1 MRKADMKRRDFMKA
15 GAELCLLSGCSV
27 GGARGSVPKKKPNI
41 LFAFGD
47 DWSWPH
53 ASIAYHLSIPGSD
66 SVVKTPNFDRVARQ
80 GVLFKNAFCSAPSC
94 GPSRSAICTGRNM
107 WQLESAA
114 NLRGIFPNKF
124 GVYTDALKEV
134 SYHVGHMLKG
144 CTPIK
149 FIDGR
154 TDPAGPKYKDFA
166 EFMDQRPDDKPFCFW
181 FGSHDAHRGYAYDSG
196 VKSGMNPKDVAV
208 PACLPDD
215 PVVRRDLCDYYYEV
229 QRFDRRLGELLKL
242 IEDQGELENTLV
254 VVSGD
259 NGLPFPRCKVELYDT
274 GTQVPLAIS
283 WPAAI
288 KGGRVVDDFVNL
300 AELGPTFMEA
310 AGLKP
315 LKTMTVRSFTN
326 VLMSRKHGQVD
337 PKRDKT
343 FTGRGYH
350 DFECR
355 ADDTGYPARALRTAD
370 FLYIRNYEPACWP
383 SGDPVEFRKNRGKYG
398 EVDPSPTKA
407 FMEKHREDRR
417 FKKLFKLA
425 FEKRPYEEL
434 YDLRTDPG
442 QLSNIAA
449 KPEYGKQKRKLVA
462 IFEKELT
469 ATYDPAAL
477 GIPPR
482 PKYLK

>member
-1 MRKADMKRRDFMKA
+1 MKRRDFLKA
-15 GAELCLLSGCSV
+15 GVGLCLFSGCTV
-27 GGARGSVPKKKPNI
+27 GGGSNNVPKKKPNI

-53 ASIAYHLSIPGSD
+53 ASIAYDMSIPGSD

-94 GPSRSAICTGRNM
+94 GPSRSAILTGRNM
-107 WQLESAA
+107 WQLETAA

-124 GVYTDALKEV
+124 GVYTDALEEIG
-134 SYHVGHMLKG
+134 YHVGHIDKG
-144 CTPIK
+144 CSPIT

-154 TDPAGPKYKDFA
+154 SDPAGPKYKDFA
-166 EFMDQRPDDKPFCFW
+166 EFMDKRPDDKPFCFW
-181 FGSHDAHRGYAYDSG
+181 FGSKDAHRGYAYDSG
-196 VKSGMNPKDVAV
+196 IKSGMNPKDVAV

-215 PVVRRDLCDYYYEV
+215 PVIRKDLCDYYFEV
-229 QRFDRRLGELLKL
+229 QRFDRRLGEMLDL
-242 IEDQGELENTLV
+242 IEQRGELENTLV
-254 VVSGD
+254 VISGD

-283 WPAAI
+283 WPAAF

-315 LKTMTVRSFTN
+315 LKTMTAKSFIN
-326 VLMSRKHGQVD
+326 VLMSKRQGQVD

-350 DFECR
+350 DFKCR

-370 FLYIRNYEPACWP
+370 FLYIRNYEPDRWP
-383 SGDPVEFRKNRGKYG
+383 SGDPVAFRKGRGKYG
-398 EVDPSPTKA
+398 EVDRSPTKA
-407 FMEKHREDRR
+407 FMEAHRKDPR

-434 YDLRTDPG
+434 YDLRKNPG
-442 QLSNIAA
+442 QLNNTAA
-449 KPEYGKQKRKLVA
+449 KPEYAKQKRKLVD
-462 IFEKELT
+462 IFEKEFT

-482 PKYLK
+482 PKNVKRER